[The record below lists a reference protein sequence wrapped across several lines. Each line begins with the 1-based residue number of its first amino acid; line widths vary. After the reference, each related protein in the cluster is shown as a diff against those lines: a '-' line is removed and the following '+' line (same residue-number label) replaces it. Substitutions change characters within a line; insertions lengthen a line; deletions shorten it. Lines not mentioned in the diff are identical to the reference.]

1 LSWSQ
6 KTVTGTITDDKGTP
20 VLGATVLV
28 QDTNR
33 GTTTDFDGKYAIE
46 VSDSETL
53 VFSSLGFSTKTIL
66 VGSQTTIDVILV
78 EEASALSEVVVT
90 GYSSQNTR
98 DITGSVSVVKAE
110 DLEAT
115 SPLNFEEALQGQSS
129 GVVVGNQGG
138 PGQGAVVRIRG
149 YGTINGNDPLYIID
163 GTPTGAGLTDI
174 NPNDIESV
182 QVLKDASSAAIYG
195 NRAAN
200 GVIIVTTKSG
210 KRNSK
215 VNFSANAYAGVNF
228 IPNSVFPDLA
238 SPQQLADAIWQAS
251 ANDGAAPSNQQ
262 FGSGANPV
270 LPVFLIPQGAQSPG
284 ENPYSFPGNRIT
296 RANLQGTDWFDEYFN
311 SAIVKNFNVSASGG
325 SENSRGFMSL
335 SALDQEGV
343 AYETDFLRY
352 TLRANSSFDV
362 TDRFRVGENVTI
374 SYSEQTVPPGVD
386 VNDGT
391 IASLYRISPLIPVRD
406 VGGNFAGSGV
416 GGLGNG
422 NNPIAIADRNK
433 DNKTLNFRAIG
444 NFYGEFD
451 VLKNFTF
458 KSNLG
463 FDLESVNTTN
473 FTPASFEGEA
483 AVENSVLNETSSF
496 NRTYTWFNTL
506 NYSNTFGE
514 HEVDAL
520 VGTEFNKQTFRF
532 FGAGRS
538 EFLFDDVINIRFLDL
553 GEGDFT
559 GFGNGFI
566 QSYFSSFGKVD
577 YKFKDRYLL
586 SATLRYDSSSVFTP
600 ENRDGFFP
608 SFSAGW
614 RVSNEPF
621 LENSSI
627 FNDLTVKLGYGV
639 VANDGSIEAT
649 SIANTFSPNNDF
661 FAFPNSNTSS
671 ATGYGLASRGNP
683 DLQWETTSTINAGI
697 TARLINKIDF
707 SFDFYDATT
716 EDMLVFVPRDPTVLG
731 QTNGTIENIGEMN
744 NKGFDASIGYGTS
757 NDSDF
762 NFNIAFNI
770 SAYKNEVVFL
780 DEENPDIFIQGD
792 RVRDQIPNRTQAGEP
807 LASFYG
813 KEFIGIGP
821 DGRMQFA
828 NDGETQFIG
837 NPHPDFTYGLNFS
850 GDYKT
855 FDFSLLVQGSQGNDL
870 YNFMKFFT
878 DFNTFPGTKSIDYVT
893 SNGLPAL
900 TNDAAIIANESAPSS
915 YYVEDGSYVRLKN
928 VVIGYSLPDVV
939 SKKLGVEKIR
949 WYIQGRNLITLTE
962 YTGLDPEV
970 NLRNVGGTNPNLT
983 IGLDSGVYPIDRSV
997 ILGFNVSF

>member
-270 LPVFLIPQGAQSPG
+270 LPVFLIPQGAQSAG
-284 ENPYSFPGNRIT
+284 ENPYSFPDNRIT

-671 ATGYGLASRGNP
+671 ATGYGLASRGN
-683 DLQWETTSTINAGI
+683 L
-697 TARLINKIDF
+697 
-707 SFDFYDATT
+707 
-716 EDMLVFVPRDPTVLG
+716 
-731 QTNGTIENIGEMN
+731 
-744 NKGFDASIGYGTS
+744 
-757 NDSDF
+757 
-762 NFNIAFNI
+762 
-770 SAYKNEVVFL
+770 
-780 DEENPDIFIQGD
+780 
-792 RVRDQIPNRTQAGEP
+792 
-807 LASFYG
+807 
-813 KEFIGIGP
+813 
-821 DGRMQFA
+821 
-828 NDGETQFIG
+828 
-837 NPHPDFTYGLNFS
+837 
-850 GDYKT
+850 
-855 FDFSLLVQGSQGNDL
+855 
-870 YNFMKFFT
+870 
-878 DFNTFPGTKSIDYVT
+878 
-893 SNGLPAL
+893 
-900 TNDAAIIANESAPSS
+900 
-915 YYVEDGSYVRLKN
+915 
-928 VVIGYSLPDVV
+928 
-939 SKKLGVEKIR
+939 
-949 WYIQGRNLITLTE
+949 
-962 YTGLDPEV
+962 
-970 NLRNVGGTNPNLT
+970 
-983 IGLDSGVYPIDRSV
+983 
-997 ILGFNVSF
+997 